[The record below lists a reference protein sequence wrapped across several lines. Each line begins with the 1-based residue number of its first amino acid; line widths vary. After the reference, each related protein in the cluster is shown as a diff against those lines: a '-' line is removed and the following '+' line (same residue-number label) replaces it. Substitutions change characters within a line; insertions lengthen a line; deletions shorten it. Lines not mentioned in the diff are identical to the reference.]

1 MKTVHHLAIAAHV
14 AGALFY
20 AGGAHAQSIEDKL
33 RAQLRLTIMQLR
45 QLQDTQTQLQTDK
58 TTAEQ
63 QRDSALAQVKALQ
76 AQLAAAQGS
85 SGALA
90 AADRALVQEKA
101 SHARDALELSKY
113 KTSYEALV
121 SSAHAAEAQRTAL
134 ASAASEQDARLK
146 ACEAKNADLYRI
158 GHEIL
163 DAYEHVGIGTIF
175 GSREP
180 FAQKARVKYDE
191 IGERYGDS
199 LYGAKYN
206 PAANPAQSASGAA
219 AAGAA
224 SAARP

>member
-1 MKTVHHLAIAAHV
+1 MKTVRHIAIAVHI
-14 AGALFY
+14 AGALLY
-20 AGGAHAQSIEDKL
+20 AGGAHAQSMDDKL
-33 RAQLRLTIMQLR
+33 RAQLRQTIMQLR
-45 QLQDTQTQLQTDK
+45 QLQDNQTQLQADK
-58 TTAEQ
+58 STAEQ

-76 AQLAAAQGS
+76 AQLAAVQGS

-113 KTSYEALV
+113 KASYEALV
-121 SSAHAAEAQRTAL
+121 ASARAAEAQRTAMANS
-134 ASAASEQDARLK
+134 ASAQDARLK
-146 ACEAKNADLYRI
+146 SCEAKNADLYRL

-163 DAYEHVGIGTIF
+163 DAYEHVGFGTIF
-175 GSREP
+175 SSREP

-206 PAANPAQSASGAA
+206 PAANAAQG
-219 AAGAA
+219 A
-224 SAARP
+224 SAAATAPRP